1 LSVRGLQTDKIVF
14 DYPTVHPG
22 EAVAAAWH
30 TAPMADEERPGQ
42 ASDDPSLELPSL
54 RSALRIGRK
63 RGKQAEPPPA
73 VTEPEEAQV
82 APPGA
87 TTAPLEPVEPATPP
101 EPGEPLQ
108 PLEPVE
114 PAIPVPP
121 SEPVP
126 APGPETSPGP
136 IGLPETD
143 STAVLPI
150 AAMTA
155 THEQPAPGRRP
166 RRTVPRLHLPGP
178 LVALLTGAVVGLAL
192 VGLTSASLH
201 LCSSVRG
208 TSSCGKPG
216 FLVLLVITVAM
227 VFLGSVLLRL
237 AGVDAHGSTSFLGVG
252 LLVVII
258 LLALLPVIFHW
269 WMVIVVPLVAMA
281 TYEAAWWLTTTYV
294 EPGERVR

>member
-1 LSVRGLQTDKIVF
+1 
-14 DYPTVHPG
+14 
-22 EAVAAAWH
+22 
-30 TAPMADEERPGQ
+30 MADEERPDPGN
-42 ASDDPSLELPSL
+42 DDPSLELPSL
-54 RSALRIGRK
+54 RSALRFGRK
-63 RGKQAEPPPA
+63 RDKKAVSPPTKSDDTHVIEP
-73 VTEPEEAQV
+73 T
-82 APPGA
+82 A

-101 EPGEPLQ
+101 EPGEPLA
-108 PLEPVE
+108 PLQPVE
-114 PAIPVPP
+114 PAIPAAPP

-126 APGPETSPGP
+126 APEPGQPTAPAASDAPTMVAPPEPPGPATTPGP

-143 STAVLPI
+143 STAVLP
-150 AAMTA
+150 AAVMAA
-155 THEQPAPGRRP
+155 TDEQPAAGPP
-166 RRTVPRLHLPGP
+166 ARRTLPRLHLPGP

-216 FLVLLVITVAM
+216 FLLLLVITVAM

-252 LLVVII
+252 LLVVVI

-281 TYEAAWWLTTTYV
+281 TYAAAWWLTTTYV

>member
-1 LSVRGLQTDKIVF
+1 VTPPPARQAG
-14 DYPTVHPG
+14 
-22 EAVAAAWH
+22 AWH
-30 TAPMADEERPGQ
+30 TAPMADDERPEPGN
-42 ASDDPSLELPSL
+42 DDPSLELPSL
-54 RSALRIGRK
+54 RSALGFGRK
-63 RGKQAEPPPA
+63 RGKRPVPPST
-73 VTEPEEAQV
+73 VTESDDTRVTRPV
-82 APPGA
+82 A
-87 TTAPLEPVEPATPP
+87 TTAPLEPDEPATPP
-101 EPGEPLQ
+101 EPGEPLE

-114 PAIPVPP
+114 PAIPTPP
-121 SEPVP
+121 ET
-126 APGPETSPGP
+126 PGPETTPGP

-143 STAVLPI
+143 STVVLPA

-155 THEQPAPGRRP
+155 TDERPAAGPQA
-166 RRTVPRLHLPGP
+166 RRTLPRLHLPGP

-192 VGLTSASLH
+192 VALTSASLH

-216 FLVLLVITVAM
+216 FLLLLVITVAM

-281 TYEAAWWLTTTYV
+281 TYAAAWWLTTTYV